1 MSTKAHLLS
10 NSYACCKL
18 PDKSYNIQ
26 YLFRF
31 DYEIHYIPY
40 RETERDTAGG
50 TRRTALGSEK
60 ER

>member
-10 NSYACCKL
+10 NSYARCKL

-31 DYEIHYIPY
+31 DYEIHYIPHS
-40 RETERDTAGG
+40 EFERDTAGD
-50 TRRTALGSEK
+50 TRRAASSSEK

>member
-10 NSYACCKL
+10 NSYARCKL

-31 DYEIHYIPY
+31 DYEIHYIPHS
-40 RETERDTAGG
+40 EFERNTAGG
-50 TRRTALGSEK
+50 TR
-60 ER
+60 

>member
-10 NSYACCKL
+10 NSYARCKL

-31 DYEIHYIPY
+31 DVDFGEDKLWKYFNE
-40 RETERDTAGG
+40 
-50 TRRTALGSEK
+50 LK
-60 ER
+60 